1 MDGYHAFLFS
11 LAIILFYTIR
21 AYTTQRN
28 IPLPPGPP
36 ADPLIGHLRSIPTS
50 DQHTFFYKLGQKYGD
65 VIHLRILGK
74 SLIVLNSIKAAT
86 DLLEKRSANYSDRP
100 VLPIFQLM
108 GMGDT
113 LAFLRYGKEFRA
125 QRRMAEQYFR
135 KDRGSKEH
143 HPIQTRCARTLVRDL
158 LSTPEKRSDL
168 LMRFS
173 TSVIIEASYGH
184 RIEDSATDRFLEIA
198 GACGEA
204 SARCGPPGST
214 PVDLFPIL
222 QHFPSWFPGTFY
234 GTVAKE
240 SWQAFRDLREY
251 PFSRGLENIEKGT
264 AKPSFLSSLI
274 GSIDPKGLE
283 NLELVDRIKAVCGL
297 TYVAGAETT
306 AGTLSFFFLA
316 MVLYPETQLEA
327 QKEIDAIIG
336 SDRLPELSDRGSLPY
351 LECLV
356 QEVFRWNP
364 ATPAGIPHRVLEDDV
379 YNGMFIPKG
388 STVIANARAMTW
400 DESTYKDPFKFEP
413 KRFLPEPL
421 GRGEPT
427 TTAGFGFGR
436 RICPGRY
443 LATDSSWIA
452 IATILAAISISRT
465 IGEDGK
471 EIIPDSSSEA
481 SGISSRPS
489 PFLCSLKARN
499 TISENLLE
507 QYLVEI

>member
-1 MDGYHAFLFS
+1 
-11 LAIILFYTIR
+11 
-21 AYTTQRN
+21 
-28 IPLPPGPP
+28 
-36 ADPLIGHLRSIPTS
+36 
-50 DQHTFFYKLGQKYGD
+50 
-65 VIHLRILGK
+65 
-74 SLIVLNSIKAAT
+74 
-86 DLLEKRSANYSDRP
+86 
-100 VLPIFQLM
+100 M

-113 LAFLRYGKEFRA
+113 LAFQRYGKEFRA

-222 QHFPSWFPGTFY
+222 QNFPSWFPGTFY

-283 NLELVDRIKAVCGL
+283 NLELVDRIKALCGL

-327 QKEIDAIIG
+327 QKEIDAIIS

-356 QEVFRWNP
+356 QEVFR
-364 ATPAGIPHRVLEDDV
+364 VLEDDV

-388 STVIANARAMTW
+388 STVIANA
-400 DESTYKDPFKFEP
+400 
-413 KRFLPEPL
+413 
-421 GRGEPT
+421 
-427 TTAGFGFGR
+427 

-481 SGISSRPS
+481 SGISRYDLD
-489 PFLCSLKARN
+489 PFIYC
-499 TISENLLE
+499 
-507 QYLVEI
+507 